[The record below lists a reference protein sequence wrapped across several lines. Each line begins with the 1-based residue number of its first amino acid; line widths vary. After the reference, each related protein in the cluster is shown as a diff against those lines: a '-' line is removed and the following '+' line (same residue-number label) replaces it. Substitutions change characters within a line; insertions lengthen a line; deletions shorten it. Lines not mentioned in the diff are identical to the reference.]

1 MDNTFIKIGKVV
13 RKEEWSRI
21 EYHPMIS
28 VRNLA
33 KKNKD
38 GSATPIETIAVHE
51 LHVDMDNNNIVLE
64 STDAIYER
72 LKVVR
77 FALSTAD
84 TKVKHLIGSC
94 VVKKEDMLNQLS
106 INLFNDAYVSEY
118 GEILNENSFISKYR
132 HVLENHMSLISEL
145 VSRYENE
152 KKILEI
158 ALIIKITHNGETKS
172 ALEFIECL
180 NEIDEMFLHS
190 SHTEGKGY
198 IFSSAFY
205 SMFNFGK
212 FETKGVSTMYEGSI
226 PYYEKDD
233 FLSLYYA
240 RSIYNNMSYFI
251 NTDYSISIFPNYD
264 GLTMNDIE
272 DLIFKGKDIF
282 NFNLVCEEIESFINR
297 RIGINPK
304 EKLIIPILL
313 KFDVYYRYAL
323 GKAGNQNMLRLSGI
337 RYSQL
342 LKIRDHIN
350 SNSYYPTWYDKENK
364 VKRKRPLYYIL
375 CDLYQDYNG
384 KSDRYMTTIIH
395 TLENIYQEKYIVPQ
409 EAGFCLLDRSEH
421 IARMGDIGEFRNTWN
436 KLFNIYK
443 FFKTMENSNFV
454 SEIKANSSYKLGVE
468 LAKFEA
474 GWKSG
479 RENLK
484 KTIDQFTGNIS
495 RTVYGIQDIIDYYND
510 LIARMARNKVYAGE
524 HNDLLFYLHTIKD
537 SEFEKNMFIFGYNTE
552 KCEYKPKNVEK
563 TETPISSNDELL
575 DHEEKL

>member
-21 EYHPMIS
+21 EYHPMIGI
-28 VRNLA
+28 RNLA
-33 KKNKD
+33 KRNKD

-51 LHVDMDNNNIVLE
+51 LHVDMDNNNVVLE
-64 STDAIYER
+64 STDAIYEK

-84 TKVKHLIGSC
+84 TKVKHLIGTC
-94 VVKKEDMLNQLS
+94 VIKKEDILNQLS

-132 HVLENHMSLISEL
+132 HILENHMPLISEL

-152 KKILEI
+152 KAILEI
-158 ALIIKITHNGETKS
+158 ALIIKITYNDETKS

-180 NEIDEMFLHS
+180 NEIDEMFLQS
-190 SHTEGKGY
+190 SYTKGKGY

-212 FETKGVSTMYEGSI
+212 FETKGVNTMYEGSI

-251 NTDYSISIFPNYD
+251 NSDYSISIFPNYD

-272 DLIFKGKDIF
+272 DLIFKGKDVF
-282 NFNLVCEEIESFINR
+282 NFNLVCEEIENFINR
-297 RIGINPK
+297 RVEINPK

-350 SNSYYPTWYDKENK
+350 SNPYYPTWYDKENK
-364 VKRKRPLYYIL
+364 VERKRPLYYIL
-375 CDLYQDYNG
+375 NDLYQDYNG

-409 EAGFCLLDRSEH
+409 EAEFCLLDRSEH
-421 IARMGDIGEFRNTWN
+421 IARMGDMGEFRNTWN

-454 SEIKANSSYKLGVE
+454 SELKANSSYKLGVE

-495 RTVYGIQDIIDYYND
+495 RTVYGVQDIIDYYND
-510 LIARMARNKVYAGE
+510 LIARMARNKVYVGE
-524 HNDLLFYLHTIKD
+524 HNDLLFHLHTIKD

-563 TETPISSNDELL
+563 VETPVSSNEELL
-575 DHEEKL
+575 DLDEK